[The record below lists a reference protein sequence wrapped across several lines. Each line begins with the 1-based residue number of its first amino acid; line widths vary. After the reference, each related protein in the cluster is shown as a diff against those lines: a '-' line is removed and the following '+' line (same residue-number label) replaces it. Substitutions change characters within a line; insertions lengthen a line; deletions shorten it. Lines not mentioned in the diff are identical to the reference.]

1 MVLPESEDCSV
12 SVKNVFGV
20 SMGTALNLLT
30 ALGSVVVLSTL
41 SLLIHKHEVSF
52 QLFVFYNF
60 FWQILQFSSH

>member
-1 MVLPESEDCSV
+1 MGEDCSV
-12 SVKNVFGV
+12 SVKSVSGV

-30 ALGSVVVLSTL
+30 ALGSVVVSSAL

-52 QLFVFYNF
+52 QLLVFYNF